1 MKPQKIITIITVILL
16 VIIITLASCLGIYK
30 KEEYKVANKVPD
42 YILGMEFTNSRIVNF
57 EIDKTAESQIYDQ
70 DGNEVTQKEEGVE
83 YTEENGYTVVENK
96 VNSDEVLTQENYDLS
111 KKILKNRLNA
121 LEAEQYKIKADVSTG
136 NIQIEMTEDDETDTI
151 ISILSQRGVFELK
164 DNETNEVLLN
174 NSYINNAKV
183 VYGQTD
189 TGNTVYLQIKFN
201 KEGKKKL
208 QEISQKYISTTTQV
222 ENEEGEL
229 EDTTETKEVAIV
241 FDGETYRTT
250 YFGDTIADGTLNIAI
265 GEGSDS
271 ATLSQYVEFANQMAV
286 ILNSGVLPITY
297 NVSGYTI
304 SSAITKAHFDVLIY
318 IVIAVLLIMI
328 IYSVVRL
335 KSKGILVAIL
345 EIGYISLLLLA
356 VRYTNIKITL
366 EGAVGIIISIVLN
379 YMYVYTAFNNL
390 DENFIKETT
399 ARYALKLIPIY
410 ILAIVFTFNSI
421 ANISSLGM
429 TLVWGIITMY
439 LYNLILTQIMVRTIE
454 KQK

>member
-57 EIDKTAESQIYDQ
+57 EIDKTAETQIYDQ

-136 NIQIEMTEDDETDTI
+136 NIQIEMTEDDETDSI

-229 EDTTETKEVAIV
+229 EDKTETKEVAIV

-250 YFGDTIADGTLNIAI
+250 YFGDTITDGTLNIAI

-271 ATLSQYVEFANQMAV
+271 ATLSKYVGYANQMAV

-318 IVIAVLLIMI
+318 IVIAVLLIII

-345 EIGYISLLLLA
+345 EVGYISLLLLA
-356 VRYTNIKITL
+356 LRYTNIKITL
-366 EGAVGIIISIVLN
+366 EGIVGIIISIVLN
-379 YMYVYTAFNNL
+379 YMYVYVAFKEL
-390 DENFIKETT
+390 DKNFIKETT

-439 LYNLILTQIMVRTIE
+439 LYNLTLTQIMVRTIE
-454 KQK
+454 K